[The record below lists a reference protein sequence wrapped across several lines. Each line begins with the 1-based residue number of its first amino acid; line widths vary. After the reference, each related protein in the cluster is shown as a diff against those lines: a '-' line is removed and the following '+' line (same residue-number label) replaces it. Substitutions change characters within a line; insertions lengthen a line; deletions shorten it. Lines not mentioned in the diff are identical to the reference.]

1 MEWNKCE
8 RYYPSTLRDGYRRSF
23 PKIWRT
29 YLKGQEIIERISAN
43 CSECSTFGSLKINP
57 HIFYWNFL
65 KIYKIIIFEKKVTTL
80 FKKKKSQKV
89 NQNRAWNSVK
99 YGRSALNLRWKKRPQ
114 NPCCQTQ
121 IPLCTYS
128 TARRRKKEKSNSETH
143 SKEKSVFLL
152 SGILKWKRN

>member
-1 MEWNKCE
+1 MWTLLFTLSQEGNQILKRKQQQQFAYDWTLFVVHVIFIWIGNKTRGGTHRDQRFGVEWNKCE

-65 KIYKIIIFEKKVTTL
+65 KIYKIIIFEKKKVTTL
-80 FKKKKSQKV
+80 FKKKK
-89 NQNRAWNSVK
+89 
-99 YGRSALNLRWKKRPQ
+99 
-114 NPCCQTQ
+114 
-121 IPLCTYS
+121 
-128 TARRRKKEKSNSETH
+128 KS
-143 SKEKSVFLL
+143 K
-152 SGILKWKRN
+152 G